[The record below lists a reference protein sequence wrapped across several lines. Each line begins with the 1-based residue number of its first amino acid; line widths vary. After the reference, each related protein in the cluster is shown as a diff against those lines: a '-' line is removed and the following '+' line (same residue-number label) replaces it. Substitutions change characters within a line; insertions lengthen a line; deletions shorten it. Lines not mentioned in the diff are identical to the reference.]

1 MARNA
6 NLVDEVQEQI
16 KKMIMDGQYVEDEYL
31 PSEGDLAKKFNVSH
45 ATVRESIRS
54 LEVRGFVERQH
65 GKGILVTKQNGAV
78 MTQSLRDM
86 VEMNQIS
93 IKDILEVRCALET
106 AAAELAAERAD
117 EEDIRKM
124 AEAVEG
130 MVRARTII
138 PDYVNY
144 DFEFHINLVKASK
157 NKMLINIVDAYM
169 PNIRKSIEATTS
181 EDKLES
187 KMRYHQ
193 NVLDSIMKHDKEEAL
208 MHMKA
213 HLAVTLQNL
222 HSTD

>member
-1 MARNA
+1 MARST

-16 KKMIMDGQYVEDEYL
+16 KRMILGGQYMEDDYL

-65 GKGILVTKQNGAV
+65 GKGILVTKKNGEV

-86 VEMNQIS
+86 VEMNQIG
-93 IKDILEVRCALET
+93 IRDILEVRCALET

-117 EEDIRKM
+117 AEDIKRM
-124 AEAVEG
+124 EEAVDG
-130 MVRARTII
+130 MIRAKNII
-138 PDYVNY
+138 PDYINY
-144 DFEFHINLVKASK
+144 DFEFHLNLVKASK
-157 NKMLINIVDAYM
+157 NKMLINIVNAYM

-181 EDKLES
+181 EDKLEN

-193 NVLDSIMKHDKEEAL
+193 NVLDGIIKHDKEEAL
-208 MHMKA
+208 KHMKA

-222 HSTD
+222 HSAE

>member
-1 MARNA
+1 MARTA
-6 NLVDEVQEQI
+6 NLVDEVQEQS

-124 AEAVEG
+124 AEAVDG

>member
-117 EEDIRKM
+117 EEDIRRM

>member
-1 MARNA
+1 MARSA

-117 EEDIRKM
+117 EEDIRRM
-124 AEAVEG
+124 AEAVDG

-138 PDYVNY
+138 PDFINY

>member
-31 PSEGDLAKKFNVSH
+31 PSEGDLAKKFNVSL

-124 AEAVEG
+124 AEAVDG

>member
-106 AAAELAAERAD
+106 AAAELAAEGAD
-117 EEDIRKM
+117 
-124 AEAVEG
+124 
-130 MVRARTII
+130 
-138 PDYVNY
+138 
-144 DFEFHINLVKASK
+144 
-157 NKMLINIVDAYM
+157 
-169 PNIRKSIEATTS
+169 
-181 EDKLES
+181 
-187 KMRYHQ
+187 
-193 NVLDSIMKHDKEEAL
+193 
-208 MHMKA
+208 
-213 HLAVTLQNL
+213 
-222 HSTD
+222 

>member
-124 AEAVEG
+124 AEAVDG

>member
-1 MARNA
+1 MARSA

-65 GKGILVTKQNGAV
+65 GKGLLVTKQNGAV

-117 EEDIRKM
+117 EEDIRRM
-124 AEAVEG
+124 AEAVDG

-138 PDYVNY
+138 PDYINY

>member
-1 MARNA
+1 MARSA

-54 LEVRGFVERQH
+54 LEV
-65 GKGILVTKQNGAV
+65 

-117 EEDIRKM
+117 EEDIRRM
-124 AEAVEG
+124 AEAVDG

-138 PDYVNY
+138 PDYINY

>member
-65 GKGILVTKQNGAV
+65 GKGILVTKQNSAV
-78 MTQSLRDM
+78 MAQSLRDM

-117 EEDIRKM
+117 EEDIRRM
-124 AEAVEG
+124 AEAVKG
-130 MVRARTII
+130 MVRAKKII
-138 PDYVNY
+138 PDYINY

-181 EDKLES
+181 EDKLEI

-193 NVLDSIMKHDKEEAL
+193 NVLDSIIKHDKEEAL
-208 MHMKA
+208 LHMKA

>member
-1 MARNA
+1 
-6 NLVDEVQEQI
+6 
-16 KKMIMDGQYVEDEYL
+16 
-31 PSEGDLAKKFNVSH
+31 
-45 ATVRESIRS
+45 
-54 LEVRGFVERQH
+54 
-65 GKGILVTKQNGAV
+65 
-78 MTQSLRDM
+78 
-86 VEMNQIS
+86 
-93 IKDILEVRCALET
+93 
-106 AAAELAAERAD
+106 
-117 EEDIRKM
+117 
-124 AEAVEG
+124 
-130 MVRARTII
+130 
-138 PDYVNY
+138 
-144 DFEFHINLVKASK
+144 VKASK

>member
-1 MARNA
+1 M
-6 NLVDEVQEQI
+6 
-16 KKMIMDGQYVEDEYL
+16 
-31 PSEGDLAKKFNVSH
+31 
-45 ATVRESIRS
+45 
-54 LEVRGFVERQH
+54 ERQH

-117 EEDIRKM
+117 EEDIRRM
-124 AEAVEG
+124 AEAVDG

-138 PDYVNY
+138 PDYINY

>member
-117 EEDIRKM
+117 EEDIRRM
-124 AEAVEG
+124 AEAVDG

>member
-1 MARNA
+1 
-6 NLVDEVQEQI
+6 
-16 KKMIMDGQYVEDEYL
+16 
-31 PSEGDLAKKFNVSH
+31 
-45 ATVRESIRS
+45 
-54 LEVRGFVERQH
+54 
-65 GKGILVTKQNGAV
+65 
-78 MTQSLRDM
+78 
-86 VEMNQIS
+86 
-93 IKDILEVRCALET
+93 
-106 AAAELAAERAD
+106 
-117 EEDIRKM
+117 
-124 AEAVEG
+124 

>member
-117 EEDIRKM
+117 EEDIRRM
-124 AEAVEG
+124 AEAVDG

-138 PDYVNY
+138 PDYINY

>member
-124 AEAVEG
+124 AEAVDG

-187 KMRYHQ
+187 KIRYHQ

>member
-117 EEDIRKM
+117 EEDIRRM

-138 PDYVNY
+138 PDYINY

-181 EDKLES
+181 EDKLEN